1 MAILTQVNMFKVLE
15 WILILGLI
23 LCSVFFMTDVWTK
36 YQAKKTS
43 FTTYQEMR
51 KEMPT
56 TVLCFAPFGKKSVL
70 TKYNISIQNM
80 VYAEFQDEILD
91 LSWNEF
97 SNDVLYILLK
107 DFNITFDGKVLLE
120 GFNNIQDGQNIILE
134 KLLTVWS
141 GLCYK
146 ITLDYFTY
154 DRIGFELVFDASI
167 ASEDI
172 PLPEI
177 YITSEDNAYGI
188 LGYGWVNGEELKFGL
203 EGYEQDFK
211 LYASKRTFLNV
222 SFVDNRK
229 TSTTSATKS
238 CSKYLSAICE
248 WKNISN
254 AEYKNCNSTC
264 LAMTLPPSSKEA
276 SKLFSECETIS
287 DYVCMKWKFNA
298 IMFEIVENCP
308 KHCSATQFNGKCN
321 FILHSDEDTK
331 NSFIWY
337 YVFSSKEIEVNEEYV
352 LYDETGVIGAVGG
365 TLGLFIGFSFREII
379 GYVIK
384 GLKSCVRHWRG

>member
-1 MAILTQVNMFKVLE
+1 MAILSQDNIFKLLE
-15 WILILGLI
+15 WILVLGLI
-23 LCSVFFMTDVWTK
+23 MCSIFFTTDVWTK

-43 FTTYQEMR
+43 FITYQEMR

-70 TKYNISIQNM
+70 TKYNISMHNM
-80 VYAEFQDEILD
+80 VYADFQDEILD

-97 SNDVLYILLK
+97 SNDVLYVLLK
-107 DFNITFDGKVLLE
+107 DFNITFKSKVLLY
-120 GFNNIQDGQNIILE
+120 GVNNIQDGQNIILE

-154 DRIGFELVFDASI
+154 DRVGFELVFDASI

-222 SFVDNRK
+222 SFVDDQTRAK
-229 TSTTSATKS
+229 KL
-238 CSKYLSAICE
+238 CSKYLSGICE

-254 AEYKNCNSTC
+254 DEYKYCNNTC
-264 LAMTLPPSSKEA
+264 LAMTMPPSSKAA
-276 SKLFSECETIS
+276 SKLFSECVTLS
-287 DYVCMKWKFNA
+287 DYVCMKWTFNS
-298 IMFEIVENCP
+298 IMYAIVENCP
-308 KHCSATQFNGKCN
+308 KHCSATEFNGKRT
-321 FILHSDEDTK
+321 FILHSNEDTK

-337 YVFSSKEIEVNEEYV
+337 YVFSSKEIQVNEEYF
-352 LYDETGVIGAVGG
+352 LYDETGLIGAIGG
-365 TLGLFIGFSFREII
+365 TLGLFIGFSFRDII

-384 GLKSCVRHWRG
+384 GLKCVSHEKWR